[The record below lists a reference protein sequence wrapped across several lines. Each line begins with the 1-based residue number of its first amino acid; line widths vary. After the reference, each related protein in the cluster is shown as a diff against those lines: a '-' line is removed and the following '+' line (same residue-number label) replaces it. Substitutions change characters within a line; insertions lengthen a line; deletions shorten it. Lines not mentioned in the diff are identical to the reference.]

1 MEKGKPGEKTEYIRN
16 VDIREKFIK
25 QQGGGD
31 RKRGEKIF
39 LSIGEKD
46 DKWKKLRD
54 IPCPTEYSWIFKH
67 FMRIW
72 QNCEYDALGNVI
84 FTYRTVN
91 DYVECMKVPLS
102 VEDKRCL
109 FKMKFWALG
118 VIAEFRKKDEE

>member
-1 MEKGKPGEKTEYIRN
+1 
-16 VDIREKFIK
+16 
-25 QQGGGD
+25 
-31 RKRGEKIF
+31 
-39 LSIGEKD
+39 
-46 DKWKKLRD
+46 
-54 IPCPTEYSWIFKH
+54 
-67 FMRIW
+67 MRIW